1 MMNKMIIYLFAI
13 IIDLL
18 LISLINQISFLSY
31 IHLIPVNT
39 FFFIVLLH
47 THDKSISL
55 KEIGVLFVLGF
66 GLDVL
71 YATPLF
77 INAVTLIIVVVIA
90 HQVKIYFND
99 NSFERIMFLLVLL
112 FLKELFN
119 YAILFVTL
127 KTTLL
132 PQMWFIQR
140 VFFVISLNIPW
151 MIVAVRVFSQ
161 YQVAEKKN
169 LRRQRQKESTIQYF
183 R

>member
-1 MMNKMIIYLFAI
+1 MNKAIIYAVAI
-13 IIDLL
+13 ILDLF
-18 LISLINQISFLSY
+18 LISLINQISFLSF

-47 THDKSISL
+47 THHHTVSF
-55 KEIGVLFVLGF
+55 KEILVLFALGF

-77 INAVTLIIVVVIA
+77 MNAITLIMVVVIA
-90 HQVKIYFND
+90 HQIKIYFND
-99 NSFERIMFLLVLL
+99 NGLARIMFLMITL
-112 FLKELFN
+112 FLKELFS

-127 KTTLL
+127 KTTLQ

-151 MIVAVRVFSQ
+151 MILAVRVFSR
-161 YQVAEKKN
+161 YQDAEKKS
-169 LRRQRQKESTIQYF
+169 LRRQRQKESTIQHI

>member
-1 MMNKMIIYLFAI
+1 MNKVLIYVIAIMLDLF
-13 IIDLL
+13 
-18 LISLINQISFLSY
+18 LISLINQITFLSY

-47 THDKSISL
+47 THDQTITF
-55 KEIGVLFVLGF
+55 KEIFVLFTLGF
-66 GLDVL
+66 GLDIL

-77 INAVTLIIVVVIA
+77 MNAVSLVLVVVIA

-99 NSFERIMFLLVLL
+99 NSFERIMFLLITL

-127 KTTLL
+127 KTTLQ

-140 VFFVISLNIPW
+140 VFFVISLNIPM
-151 MIVAVRVFSQ
+151 MILAVRVFSQ
-161 YQVAEKKN
+161 YQDAEKKSI
-169 LRRQRQKESTIQYF
+169 RRQRQKESTIQYI